1 MWKLI
6 EKEVGEVLAK
16 PKIGLALGSGG
27 AKGFAHVGVLKA
39 FQEASVPIDMIAG
52 SSMGALV
59 ASFYGAGHSME
70 QLSKFSLAFR
80 KKFFLD
86 FTVPKMGLIAGNRIK
101 DMIRLLT
108 HGKNIED
115 LMLPVAIVAT
125 DLKQAEKVVFTKGPV
140 ADAVRA
146 SISIPGIFV
155 PEKWNGKLLVD
166 GGVVDRVPVSV
177 VKEMGADIIIGV
189 DVSGVKKGTDISTIY
204 DVIIQS
210 IDILQLEAME
220 NRTVESHLMIKPP
233 VEKFN
238 SRSFTNIQEIIQAGE
253 NEARKKI
260 PEILTIIDD
269 WKENHKGETN

>member
-1 MWKLI
+1 M
-6 EKEVGEVLAK
+6 AK

-39 FQEASVPIDMIAG
+39 FQEASIPIDMIAG

-70 QLSKFSLAFR
+70 RLIKFSLAFR
-80 KKFFLD
+80 RKFFLD

-101 DMIRLLT
+101 DMIRLFT

-115 LMLPVAIVAT
+115 LKLPVAIVAT
-125 DLKQAEKVVFTKGPV
+125 DLKNAEKVVFTKGPV

-155 PEKWNGKLLVD
+155 PEKLNGKLLVD

-189 DVSGVKKGTDISTIY
+189 DVSGVKKGAEISTIY

-210 IDILQLEAME
+210 IDILQLEAIE
-220 NRTVESHLMIKPP
+220 NRILDSHFMIKPP
-233 VEKFN
+233 VGKFN
-238 SRSFTNIQEIIQAGE
+238 SRSFTNIKDIIQAGE
-253 NEARKKI
+253 NEARNWI
-260 PEILTIIDD
+260 PDILTCIDN
-269 WKENHKGETN
+269 WKEFHDGEKK